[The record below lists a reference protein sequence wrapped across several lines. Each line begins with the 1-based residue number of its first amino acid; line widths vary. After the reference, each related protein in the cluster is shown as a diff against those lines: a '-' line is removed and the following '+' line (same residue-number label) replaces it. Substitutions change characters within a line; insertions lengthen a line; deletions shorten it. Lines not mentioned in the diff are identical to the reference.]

1 MHLLE
6 KYGQY
11 FQNYIEECGIKE
23 SILAS
28 FSDCYHLV
36 RGYGNELHLPANN
49 MKDICL
55 YHFLP
60 IFTAPL
66 VYVAKFKKI

>member
-11 FQNYIEECGIKE
+11 FPIHIEECGING

-28 FSDCYHLV
+28 FSDC
-36 RGYGNELHLPANN
+36 NILHLPANN
-49 MKDICL
+49 MKDVCL